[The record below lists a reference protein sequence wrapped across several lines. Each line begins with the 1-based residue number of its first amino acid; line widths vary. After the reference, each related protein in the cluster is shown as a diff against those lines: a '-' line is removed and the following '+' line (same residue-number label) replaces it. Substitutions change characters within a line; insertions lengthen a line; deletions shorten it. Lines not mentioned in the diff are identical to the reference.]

1 MALRYSYGM
10 SNFKTALHSVS
21 YAGVWT
27 GQTRLALPDFLR
39 KTKTLGYDGVM
50 LMAKRPH
57 LSVLDYDARSC
68 EELRRLL
75 RDLSLKVVCLAGYN
89 DFTLGSDRP
98 DIPAREMQVLYVRE
112 LARLAQALDCPLIR
126 IFTSY
131 DDLRTSYDQQWTLTV
146 ASLKECAQQAATFGV
161 MLGVQ
166 NHHDTAVHYETMFDL
181 LEEVNEPNCKAMF
194 DAWAPALHGM
204 DLEAAVLKMA
214 PYIVHTTIA
223 DYVRR
228 PRFRY
233 QPPLVNYTREPDSI
247 RAVPM
252 GDGFI
257 DYRGFFGALKEIGY
271 QGCVAYEMCS
281 YMKGGGGEGNLDRC
295 ARRFLEYMS
304 ALQS

>member
-1 MALRYSYGM
+1 MR
-10 SNFKTALHSVS
+10 FKTALHSVS

-27 GQTRLALPDFLR
+27 GQARLALPDFLR
-39 KTKTLGYDGVM
+39 KAKSLGFDGVM

-57 LSVLDYDARSC
+57 LSVLDHDAKSC
-68 EELRRLL
+68 DELRRIL
-75 RDLSLKVVCLAGYN
+75 RDLQLKVVCLAGYN

-98 DIPAREMQVLYVRE
+98 DIPAREMQILYVRE
-112 LARLAQALDCPLIR
+112 LARLAQSLDCSLIR

-131 DDLRTSYDQQWTLTV
+131 DDLRTPYDQQWTATV

-161 MLGVQ
+161 TLGVQ

-181 LEEVNEPNCKAMF
+181 LEEVAEPNCKAMF

-214 PYIVHTTIA
+214 PYLVHTTVA

-233 QPPLVNYTREPDSI
+233 QPPLVNYTRDVDSI

-252 GDGFI
+252 GEGFI
-257 DYRGFFGALKEIGY
+257 DYHKFFKALTKIGY
-271 QGCVAYEMCS
+271 RGYVAYEMCS
-281 YMKGGGGEGNLDRC
+281 YLKGGGGEENLDRC
-295 ARRFLEYMS
+295 ARQFLTYME
-304 ALQS
+304 QI